1 MMNMPAAPKVISSW
15 SVLLAVLCLWCASCS
30 SAPEIRYY
38 KLAMPEVEPAANAE
52 PSLGSIAIEYLS
64 SDAAYD
70 DTRIVYRK
78 SPYRLDYYYY
88 HRWSA
93 PPSVMI
99 TDALRQAFVDSGRF
113 SSVAGGFTSKT
124 ELILSGRLVSLE
136 EVDVDE
142 ESWEAR
148 LVLDLQL
155 HRTSDGAL
163 LWSQQIKNKQSVDER
178 NPEGVAKAL
187 SEATYALSAQ
197 LIQQIEEQLS
207 QAPAPTP

>member
-1 MMNMPAAPKVISSW
+1 MMNSPFAPKVISSW
-15 SVLLAVLCLWCASCS
+15 SVLLVILCLCSASCS

-38 KLAMPEVEPAANAE
+38 KLAMPEAEPSTTAE

-113 SSVAGGFTSKT
+113 SSVAGGFTNNT

-155 HRTSDGAL
+155 HRASDGAL

-197 LIQQIEEQLS
+197 LIKQIEAQLS
-207 QAPAPTP
+207 QAPALTP

>member
-1 MMNMPAAPKVISSW
+1 MRNKTFTPHIFSAW
-15 SVLLAVLCLWCASCS
+15 SVLLLLLSMCAASCS

-38 KLAMPEVEPAANAE
+38 KLAMPEVERPANVEA
-52 PSLGSIAIEYLS
+52 SLGSIAIEYLS

-99 TDALRQAFVDSGRF
+99 TDALRQSFVDSGRF
-113 SSVAGGFTSKT
+113 SSVAGGFTNNT

-136 EVDVDE
+136 EVDVDA

-148 LVLDLQL
+148 IVLDLQL
-155 HRTSDGAL
+155 HRASDGAL
-163 LWSQQIKNKQSVDER
+163 LWSQQVKNKQSVDER

-187 SEATYALSAQ
+187 SEATSALSAD
-197 LIQQIEEQLS
+197 LIKKIELQLS
-207 QAPAPTP
+207 QTPALTP